1 MCLIGSSI
9 RTRFFNKNSPLI
21 QKTDKKLFGP
31 GQSKINVLGRV
42 RATMTVGK
50 VSSDQDLYVVVD
62 LKRPLLGRPAIEA
75 LKLIERVNAVDNDQ
89 YRKEFPEL
97 FTGLGRM
104 KNDYTIRLQEN
115 AQPFAITVP
124 RRLPLPM
131 KGKVQEEFKKLEEQD
146 IIRPLETP
154 TDWCAPIVA
163 VPKPNGNVRLCIDF
177 TKLNESV
184 RRETFPLPT
193 TDQLLAQL
201 DGATVFTKLDCN
213 GGFYQIPLHPESQ
226 ELTTFI
232 TPFRR
237 YCYKHLPFG
246 TRGFSPR
253 DDSHP

>member
-1 MCLIGSSI
+1 MC
-9 RTRFFNKNSPLI
+9 RTKTVVRYLEDEDDNVLGTVTDEPMMRGAVNWHADDQVTTTTHSRSVNFRIDTGADVPVVPDRFFNKNSPLI

-104 KNDYTIRLQEN
+104 KNVYTIRLQEN
-115 AQPFAITVP
+115 AQPFAITAP

-131 KGKVQEEFKKLEEQD
+131 KEKNQEELKKLEEQD
-146 IIRPLETP
+146 IIRPVC
-154 TDWCAPIVA
+154 TDS
-163 VPKPNGNVRLCIDF
+163 GS
-177 TKLNESV
+177 TKW
-184 RRETFPLPT
+184 
-193 TDQLLAQL
+193 
-201 DGATVFTKLDCN
+201 
-213 GGFYQIPLHPESQ
+213 
-226 ELTTFI
+226 
-232 TPFRR
+232 
-237 YCYKHLPFG
+237 
-246 TRGFSPR
+246 
-253 DDSHP
+253 